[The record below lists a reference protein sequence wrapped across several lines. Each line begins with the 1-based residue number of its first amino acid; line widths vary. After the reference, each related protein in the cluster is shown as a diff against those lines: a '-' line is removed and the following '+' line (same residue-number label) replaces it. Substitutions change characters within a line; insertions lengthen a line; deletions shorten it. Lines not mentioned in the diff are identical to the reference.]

1 MFRKYRTNFT
11 IKSIK
16 ENINKNKL
24 RYNNEYY
31 KENNILKNRK
41 KNEHK
46 RKKKLPIFSKSLS
59 KINNNQ
65 NNYEESNINNN
76 NNNNNIN
83 INNSNNEYINNRNI
97 SYDKELK
104 DSFFSLN
111 EIKNRNSSSYCKYDK
126 NKLFKL
132 DIERR
137 NPSLAIIKEAND
149 NFNIEPKDSYKYRKQ
164 SAKIVYDINKSKKKN
179 KLRENTP
186 KEKNIYSSEK
196 YINNYRPKNSL
207 IKNKQNL
214 NKNNFFNNDEYF
226 NSLKNKSSIDDYIIS
241 IDLGIGSYA
250 EVKLGT
256 HKITK
261 KNMQLK
267 YMIKI

>member
-1 MFRKYRTNFT
+1 M
-11 IKSIK
+11 
-16 ENINKNKL
+16 
-24 RYNNEYY
+24 
-31 KENNILKNRK
+31 
-41 KNEHK
+41 
-46 RKKKLPIFSKSLS
+46 
-59 KINNNQ
+59 
-65 NNYEESNINNN
+65 
-76 NNNNNIN
+76 
-83 INNSNNEYINNRNI
+83 
-97 SYDKELK
+97 
-104 DSFFSLN
+104 
-111 EIKNRNSSSYCKYDK
+111 
-126 NKLFKL
+126 
-132 DIERR
+132 
-137 NPSLAIIKEAND
+137 AIIKEAND

-261 KNMQLK
+261 KK
-267 YMIKI
+267 YAIKIYDKNLIDDEEKKNLIKNEIFILKQLNNENENIMKLYDVINTNKYLYLVLEYINGISLLEFIQRKKKRRIEENICKNIFHQIVEAILYCQNKNICHRDIKLENILIIKDNIIKLIDFGFAIKCDRDEYQEFFCGTF